1 MATGDVTISVAIE
14 GGVTKV
20 ATVASAH
27 RVKAI
32 EYVNRNADPVYTDA
46 TWAVAMANKTG
57 SGIIHAANKQL
68 AIDAEPTPATFTA
81 AT

>member
-1 MATGDVTISVAIE
+1 MATGDVTITVTIE
-14 GGVTKV
+14 GGVSKV

-32 EYVNRNADPVYTDA
+32 EYVNLSADPAYTDE
-46 TWAVAMANKTG
+46 TWAVLMANKSG
-57 SGIIHAANKQL
+57 NGIIHAANTQL